1 MGKKCIPGLFC
12 IENMTLFLMLFTSF
26 MIVYLWFIYVSKP
39 NSSQII
45 VVSPPPIQYPAY
57 LGSSYMSNSNS
68 NLNLPN
74 QDTLRDPYVPPTK
87 PNSYIDQNSEK
98 VQAYRM
104 PINIETQGRRNVEY
118 AQVGILTQS
127 PHEKRHNHDESSNQ
141 LILPLMG
148 RRHLSGRD
156 KWNYYAISNTGSL
169 NTKLPIRVNG
179 RSCTTEYGCD
189 PLNSGDSVY
198 VEGYGTVFKA
208 TIYENNMFNYLP
220 F

>member
-12 IENMTLFLMLFTSF
+12 IENMTLFIMMFTSF

-45 VVSPPPIQYPAY
+45 VLSHPPQPQYPVY
-57 LGSSYMSNSNS
+57 LGGSNALMSNPNP
-68 NLNLPN
+68 NLNPN
-74 QDTLRDPYVPPTK
+74 PDTLGNPYVPPTK
-87 PNSYIDQNSEK
+87 PNSYIDHHSAQ
-98 VQAYRM
+98 VQAY
-104 PINIETQGRRNVEY
+104 INIETQGRRNTEY
-118 AQVGILTQS
+118 AQVGILTQQS
-127 PHEKRHNHDESSNQ
+127 QHEKRHNTDESSNQ

-179 RSCTTEYGCD
+179 RSCTAEYGCD

-198 VEGYGTVFKA
+198 VEGYGTVFKS